1 MGSIVLVCII
11 LFLWFKY
18 EKKKLKKL
26 EEDLLRLNQISNND
40 YIRLEE
46 RFISLC
52 RAVINREEGAAISI
66 VENSKCDQC
75 GKFTVSLGHH
85 KDGRLLCPNCMP
97 KRGSIS
103 L

>member
-1 MGSIVLVCII
+1 MGSIVLVGIV
-11 LFLWFKY
+11 LLLWFKY

-26 EEDLLRLNQISNND
+26 EEDLRRLNQISNND

-66 VENSKCDQC
+66 VENSKCGQC
-75 GKFTVSLGHH
+75 GRFTASLGHH

-97 KRGSIS
+97 KRGCIS